1 MEVQDYVKENLRMKK
16 IDYIIKKETG
26 LIFNEVYILNQI
38 INANDNRVTL
48 KNLKTDLGV
57 SYALLFKYITKIQN
71 RKLATK
77 DLITLI
83 PWSCSSTASTS
94 WASDSWRLGVT
105 CTDFC
110 SIREVIHR

>member
-1 MEVQDYVKENLRMKK
+1 MEVQDYFKENLRMKK
-16 IDYIIKKETG
+16 IDYMIKKETG

-48 KNLKTDLGV
+48 KNLKEDLGV

-77 DLITLI
+77 VVNPDDRRRSEITMD
-83 PWSCSSTASTS
+83 ASEAQRS
-94 WASDSWRLGVT
+94 E
-105 CTDFC
+105 
-110 SIREVIHR
+110 EVLLEVEMILESE

>member
-77 DLITLI
+77 VVNSDDRRRSEITMD
-83 PWSCSSTASTS
+83 ASEAQRS
-94 WASDSWRLGVT
+94 E
-105 CTDFC
+105 
-110 SIREVIHR
+110 EVLLEVEMILESE